1 MHDTRAIGYSVPS
14 GCTWEVTAPILYG
27 EASLVRDT
35 GRLALKCARTGAGT
49 RNVLASLN
57 ASSHFLTIATFDQL
71 AVVNGVDAG
80 VWIS

>member
-14 GCTWEVTAPILYG
+14 SCTWEVTAPIVYG
-27 EASLVRDT
+27 D

-49 RNVLASLN
+49 RNFLASLN